1 MQNNKITFQY
11 ETQTVLKLMKKVIT
25 SSTLSLLNFRPQ
37 IIIKPHVTLIL
48 KEVDLDLVVPA
59 KNFDFD
65 NLCVLSLDLLEKPDV
80 NLVIVTLM
88 TFLLLRTLV

>member
-11 ETQTVLKLMKKVIT
+11 ETQTVLKLMKIVIT

-48 KEVDLDLVVPA
+48 KEVDLVVTA
-59 KNFDFD
+59 KDIDFND
-65 NLCVLSLDLLEKPDV
+65 LCVLLLEKP
-80 NLVIVTLM
+80 NLTLVIV
-88 TFLLLRTLV
+88 TFLLLRNLV